1 MKKLLVLCFLLISIS
16 VFSQRVNRRGLYGI
30 KNNVVALSLAG
41 GNSYYFGDIER
52 TWIFSEYSKYQSNYY
67 LEGSFS
73 YSFYEYVNFRANI
86 LHGRLSGNRESYEFK
101 SIIFEPALIAEYH
114 PFKLSSPVFDFYALA
129 GIGLTI
135 SDIRGYDITYK
146 KDRNVSFVT
155 PVIPFGV
162 GYKYNFSNGLQIG
175 AEFNFRAALTDKDNS
190 NFDGFPYTYIGPDPK
205 NPNKI
210 ITERRGK
217 TSRFID
223 MYYVL
228 GIRIG
233 YKWSF

>member
-16 VFSQRVNRRGLYGI
+16 VFSQKVNRRGLYGI
-30 KNNVVALSLAG
+30 KSNVVALNLAG

-52 TWIFSEYSKYQSNYY
+52 TWIFTKDSKNQSNYY

-86 LHGRLSGNRESYEFK
+86 LHGKLSGKRDSYEFK
-101 SIIFEPALIAEYH
+101 STVFEPAVIAEYH

-129 GIGLTI
+129 GIGITI
-135 SDIRGYDITYK
+135 SDIKGYDITYK

-162 GYKYNFSNGLQIG
+162 GYKYNFRNGLQIG
-175 AEFNFRAALTDKDNS
+175 AEFNFRAALTDSDNS
-190 NFDGFPYTYIGPDPK
+190 NFDGYPYDLVKI
-205 NPNKI
+205 NPTTGKEETI
-210 ITERRGK
+210 RRGA

-228 GIRIG
+228 GIRVG
-233 YKWSF
+233 YQWSF